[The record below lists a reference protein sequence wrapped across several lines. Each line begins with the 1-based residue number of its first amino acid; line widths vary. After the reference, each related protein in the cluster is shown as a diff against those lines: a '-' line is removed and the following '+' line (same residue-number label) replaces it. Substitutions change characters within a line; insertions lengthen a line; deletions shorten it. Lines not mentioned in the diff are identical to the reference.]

1 MVKRLNSIEREKR
14 LNNGGS
20 RDREI
25 DQIDYVGTKKARE
38 LNSIRLLK
46 TPAGRSIVVDIV
58 QSRTS
63 PLHAQFSFDDCSVPL
78 NFFKYITSDSSLR
91 LSQQPYYRF
100 FPPTEWCCLCDPL
113 ISVLVKYCRFPF
125 LYTVTSRFS
134 GSIIH

>member
-38 LNSIRLLK
+38 LNSIGLLK

-58 QSRTS
+58 RPSRNTGEKVRAI
-63 PLHAQFSFDDCSVPL
+63 PD
-78 NFFKYITSDSSLR
+78 NF
-91 LSQQPYYRF
+91 
-100 FPPTEWCCLCDPL
+100 
-113 ISVLVKYCRFPF
+113 
-125 LYTVTSRFS
+125 
-134 GSIIH
+134 